1 MLTVVLVVLAVAG
14 VWALVAVSFA
24 FLAGGVIHARDH
36 RDAPYGGFSA
46 RARRPA
52 RHPPP
57 PAESCRSARG
67 PELRARRR

>member
-36 RDAPYGGFSA
+36 RDAPYGGFPGPRPIA
-46 RARRPA
+46 RLAIATAR
-52 RHPPP
+52 
-57 PAESCRSARG
+57 S
-67 PELRARRR
+67 RR